1 MSITRHLDDATVM
14 SLAAG
19 TLAPALAVV
28 AASHVAVCPL
38 CREGLVAAETVGA
51 ALLDTLAPVPISGE
65 LPSVPLTDP
74 ANEHARVRTTAL
86 PNELPLPLA
95 RLVGRP
101 LDAVR
106 WRPLG
111 IGIWHHRI
119 VLHGG
124 ADSGEL
130 HLIRVSCG
138 RGLPAHGHNGTE
150 LTLVLRGA
158 YSDETGQFRVGDTA
172 DLDESIEH
180 QPIADPDLGC
190 ICVLAC
196 ERPAR
201 FKGLLPRL
209 LQPLTGL

>member
-38 CREGLVAAETVGA
+38 CRHGLAAAEAIGA
-51 ALLDTLAPVPISGE
+51 ALLDNLTPVPMLRE
-65 LPSVPLTDP
+65 PPTPRTEP
-74 ANEHARVRTTAL
+74 ANEQTPARAIAL
-86 PNELPLPLA
+86 PDELPPPLA

-106 WRPLG
+106 WRLLG

-130 HLIRVSCG
+130 HLIRASRG
-138 RGLPAHGHNGTE
+138 RGLPAHGHNGAE

-158 YSDETGQFRVGDTA
+158 YRDQTGQFRVGDTA

-180 QPIADPDLGC
+180 EPVADPDLGC

>member
-38 CREGLVAAETVGA
+38 CRHGLAAAEAIGA
-51 ALLDTLAPVPISGE
+51 ALLDNLTPVPMLRE
-65 LPSVPLTDP
+65 PPTPRTEP
-74 ANEHARVRTTAL
+74 ANEQTPARAIAL
-86 PNELPLPLA
+86 PDELPPPLA

-106 WRPLG
+106 WRLLG

-119 VLHGG
+119 ALHGA

-130 HLIRVSCG
+130 HLIRASRG
-138 RGLPAHGHNGTE
+138 RGLPAHGHNGAE

-158 YSDETGQFRVGDTA
+158 YRDQTGQFRVGDTA

-180 QPIADPDLGC
+180 EPVADPDLGC